1 MDDFNN
7 NKKRN
12 VEKIMKRNIAV
23 IAVIGL
29 ITLAGVAAWYL
40 INPSESYSGT
50 TEPII
55 LGGLV
60 SDANAMIFT
69 AEDQHFFAANG
80 INFTFKTYD
89 TGLGTIDELLKGFV
103 DIAGA
108 AEYPVVAK
116 AFQKENIS
124 IIASMSKS
132 DNVYLIGLTDRGIR
146 NIADLKGKKIGLPR
160 GTIMEFYLG
169 RLLDLHG
176 MSIRDVTQINLPPGQ
191 ADDAIANSSVDAVVT
206 WEPYLSQIQEHHAN
220 GTVIWSVQSSQ
231 AVYSVLV
238 CRNDWIRQHPYLVR
252 KVLSSLAEAEGYIV
266 QHPDEAKSIL
276 QRQYHY
282 SDEYVARVWPEHQF
296 SLSLD
301 QSLITA
307 MEDEGR
313 WMINNNL
320 TGEKTI
326 PDFRGYIYTRGL
338 EEAKPGSVNII
349 G

>member
-1 MDDFNN
+1 M
-7 NKKRN
+7 KK
-12 VEKIMKRNIAV
+12 NIAATAF
-23 IAVIGL
+23 IAL
-29 ITLAGVAAWYL
+29 MALAGVGTWFFT
-40 INPSESYSGT
+40 SSQESYSGPS
-50 TEPII
+50 EQIV

-60 SDANAMIFT
+60 NDANTMIFT

-80 INFTFKTYD
+80 INFTFRTYD
-89 TGLGTIDELLKGFV
+89 TGLATIDDLLKGKV

-116 AFQKENIS
+116 AFQKDNIS

-132 DNVYLIGLTDRGIR
+132 DIVYLVGRIDRGIR
-146 NIADLKGKKIGLPR
+146 NISDLKGKMIGIPR

-176 MSIRDVTQINLPPGQ
+176 MSIRYVNLINLPPGQ
-191 ADDAIANSSVDAVVT
+191 AADAITNDSVDAIVT
-206 WEPYLSQIQEHHAN
+206 WEPYVSQILEQHAN

-231 AVYSVLV
+231 AVYGVLV
-238 CRNDWIRQHPYLVR
+238 CRNEWIKKHPDLVR
-252 KVLSSLAEAEGYIV
+252 KVLNSLAESEGYIV
-266 QHPDEAKSIL
+266 QHPDEAKAIL
-276 QRQYHY
+276 QRRYHY

-313 WMINNNL
+313 WMIANNMTNASNV
-320 TGEKTI
+320 
-326 PDFRGYIYTRGL
+326 PDLRNYIYEDGL
-338 EEAKPGSVNII
+338 EAVRPGSVNII
-349 G
+349 R

>member
-1 MDDFNN
+1 M
-7 NKKRN
+7 KK
-12 VEKIMKRNIAV
+12 NIAATAF
-23 IAVIGL
+23 IAL
-29 ITLAGVAAWYL
+29 MALAGVGTWFFT
-40 INPSESYSGT
+40 SSQESYSGPS
-50 TEPII
+50 EPIV

-60 SDANAMIFT
+60 SDANTMIFT

-80 INFTFKTYD
+80 INFTFRTYD
-89 TGLGTIDELLKGFV
+89 TGLATIDDLLKGKV

-116 AFQKENIS
+116 AFQKDNIS
-124 IIASMSKS
+124 IIASTSKS
-132 DNVYLIGLTDRGIR
+132 DIVYLVGRIDRGIR
-146 NIADLKGKKIGLPR
+146 NTSDLKGKMIGIPR

-176 MSIRDVTQINLPPGQ
+176 MSIRDVTLINLPAGQ
-191 ADDAIANSSVDAVVT
+191 TADAIANGSVDAVVT
-206 WEPYLSQIQEHHAN
+206 WEPYVSQIQEQHAN

-231 AVYSVLV
+231 AVYGVLV
-238 CRNDWIRQHPYLVR
+238 CRNEWIKEHPDLVI
-252 KVLSSLAEAEGYIV
+252 KVLNSLAESEGYIV
-266 QHPDEAKSIL
+266 QHPDEAKAIL
-276 QRQYHY
+276 QRRYHY

-313 WMINNNL
+313 WMIANKMTNESNV
-320 TGEKTI
+320 
-326 PDFRGYIYTRGL
+326 PDLRNYIYEDGL
-338 EEAKPGSVNII
+338 EAIRPGSVNII